1 MKVMDLKRE
10 LKAMGLSTVGS
21 KSELVDRFRAAT
33 ATPDGFLTG
42 TELGESSLGSTV
54 KVSAD
59 TLLAPPVGEAGNG
72 SLSYRDEDFLSI
84 PSRAPSSAGS
94 QGRPFQEP
102 PEDTTTEHAS
112 QHFIEPVTDEHLQ
125 TIRGLSQVSCKDCD
139 SVAELRRMHKQ
150 EMEELEVRIGG
161 FAERLQ
167 QAATEGNILREM
179 QRKFTLME
187 QQLKELLEW
196 RELLQGREA
205 RSLKSMPSTT
215 LPATLSMSKEQ
226 SNDAL
231 VGFDISNLS
240 DRRNSAGRTQCE
252 DLTQYV
258 SDFMQHGEELETDL
272 NKIPSVKGP
281 NSEGVIGI
289 DEPKDDSTEDLN
301 LLHISNDPDDSKR
314 PGIPDG
320 ATTGLR
326 LTSFIKRQ
334 EVSKGLTRLD
344 RPPPGVTR
352 EVLIVGDSNVER
364 IAQPFVSAVNNPQS
378 VEVMFNRK
386 ATAEQVH
393 TMIDEYEE
401 GARKIPR
408 MYIIHVGIN
417 DLLKGYQPEN
427 VVEVFRKRWS
437 SRKASL
443 TICSVP
449 EVVSKGKA
457 VQAATMMLNA
467 KIKGLC
473 RKIRARYVDLTAELT
488 GHNTMDKDGV
498 HYGEMGACVVSQQL
512 AQVARRF
519 LEGNVQRGV
528 GGTASQSWKAPE
540 NLERRYQWNREEQ
553 RTKPPFGFNDAHQK
567 SHRTPAFRL
576 LKPSRHSCRPD
587 SRAHPYTKRPQQSF
601 PQVRPYGNTV
611 TDDPF
616 PHPRDAEV
624 RQQLPYP
631 AVVNYTPTPGLE
643 QQVRYVDSNI
653 RLPPA
658 TGVPEIAPRPLL
670 SWDLRIIVVIGSGDW
685 VPATINGTAPPPCD
699 TRRRLSQLS
708 YFHKPGN
715 RPLLPWTLADVLDKT
730 ADAKGDNKAIV
741 SCHQGITKTYT
752 EYRNDM
758 NQFAASLMSLNLP
771 VGSRIG
777 IMASNL
783 YEWGV
788 VQFATAKA
796 GLVLVNINP
805 AYQAPELE
813 HCLNHSSATA
823 DQAPAHGSVAQPPP
837 RRNDKTNIRRSRI
850 RRSRQTIP
858 RPYPQPPTFRRFSV
872 TRGLSQLSYFHKPG
886 KQPLLPWTL
895 ADVLDKT
902 ADAKGDTKAIVSCHQ
917 GITKT
922 YTEYRNDDRHHG
934 VEPLRRGVVQ
944 FATAKAGLVLVNIN
958 PAYQAPELEHCLNHT
973 ECEAVILSEKF
984 AREDYHQT
992 LLEIAP
998 ELGRF
1003 SPGELK
1009 GPR

>member
-21 KSELVDRFRAAT
+21 KSELVDRFPTAT

-42 TELGESSLGSTV
+42 TELSESSLGSTV

-72 SLSYRDEDFLSI
+72 SLSDCDEDFL

-94 QGRPFQEP
+94 QGRPLQEP

-125 TIRGLSQVSCKDCD
+125 TTRGLSQVSCKDCD
-139 SVAELRRMHKQ
+139 SVAELRRMHKH
-150 EMEELEVRIGG
+150 EMEEMEVRIGG

-167 QAATEGNILREM
+167 QAATEGNIIREM
-179 QRKFTLME
+179 QRKFMLME

-205 RSLKSMPSTT
+205 RSLKSLPSTT
-215 LPATLSMSKEQ
+215 LPAPLSMSEEQ

-231 VGFDISNLS
+231 VSFDISNLS

-258 SDFMQHGEELETDL
+258 ADFMQHGEEFETDP
-272 NKIPSVKGP
+272 NKIPSVTGP
-281 NSEGVIGI
+281 ESEGLTGI
-289 DEPKDDSTEDLN
+289 DEPKDDSPEDLN
-301 LLHISNDPDDSKR
+301 LLHISNNPDDSKR

-326 LTSFIKRQ
+326 HTSFIKQQ
-334 EVSKGLTRLD
+334 EVSKGVTRLD

-386 ATAEQVH
+386 ATAEEVH

-417 DLLKGYQPEN
+417 DLLKGHKPDD
-427 VVEVFRKRWS
+427 VVEVFHKRWS

-449 EVVSKGKA
+449 EVVSKGKV

-467 KIKGLC
+467 KIKKLC
-473 RKIRARYVDLTAELT
+473 RKIRARYVDLSAELT

-553 RTKPPFGFNDAHQK
+553 RTKPPFGFNNALRK
-567 SHRTPAFRL
+567 SHRTTAFRL
-576 LKPSRHSCRPD
+576 LQPSRHSCRPD

-601 PQVRPYGNTV
+601 PQVRPYGSTV
-611 TDDPF
+611 TDNPF

-631 AVVNYTPTPGLE
+631 AVVNCTPTPGLE

-653 RLPPA
+653 HLPPA
-658 TGVPEIAPRPLL
+658 TGVPGLSPLRSTQAAHNNL
-670 SWDLRIIVVIGSGDW
+670 AAFGWPPEMPPLHPQRQTDSSGGLPVPSLGPWTSPKTGHVAQLYTHVVPPLPLHDLR
-685 VPATINGTAPPPCD
+685 
-699 TRRRLSQLS
+699 
-708 YFHKPGN
+708 
-715 RPLLPWTLADVLDKT
+715 
-730 ADAKGDNKAIV
+730 AIV
-741 SCHQGITKTYT
+741 TEMVNQQLGYHCQRQG
-752 EYRNDM
+752 
-758 NQFAASLMSLNLP
+758 
-771 VGSRIG
+771 V
-777 IMASNL
+777 
-783 YEWGV
+783 
-788 VQFATAKA
+788 
-796 GLVLVNINP
+796 
-805 AYQAPELE
+805 
-813 HCLNHSSATA
+813 
-823 DQAPAHGSVAQPPP
+823 
-837 RRNDKTNIRRSRI
+837 
-850 RRSRQTIP
+850 
-858 RPYPQPPTFRRFSV
+858 
-872 TRGLSQLSYFHKPG
+872 
-886 KQPLLPWTL
+886 
-895 ADVLDKT
+895 
-902 ADAKGDTKAIVSCHQ
+902 
-917 GITKT
+917 
-922 YTEYRNDDRHHG
+922 
-934 VEPLRRGVVQ
+934 
-944 FATAKAGLVLVNIN
+944 
-958 PAYQAPELEHCLNHT
+958 
-973 ECEAVILSEKF
+973 
-984 AREDYHQT
+984 
-992 LLEIAP
+992 
-998 ELGRF
+998 
-1003 SPGELK
+1003 
-1009 GPR
+1009 

>member
-1 MKVMDLKRE
+1 MKVIDLKLE
-10 LKAMGLSTVGS
+10 LKAIDLSTVGS
-21 KSELVDRFRAAT
+21 KSELVDRFQAAT
-33 ATPDGFLTG
+33 ATPDGFLTE
-42 TELGESSLGSTV
+42 TELDESSLGSTV
-54 KVSAD
+54 
-59 TLLAPPVGEAGNG
+59 T
-72 SLSYRDEDFLSI
+72 
-84 PSRAPSSAGS
+84 
-94 QGRPFQEP
+94 EP
-102 PEDTTTEHAS
+102 PEDATTEHAL

-205 RSLKSMPSTT
+205 RSLKAMPSTT
-215 LPATLSMSKEQ
+215 PPAQLLMSEEQ

-231 VGFDISNLS
+231 LGFDISNLS
-240 DRRNSAGRTQCE
+240 DRQTSAGRTQYE

-258 SDFMQHGEELETDL
+258 ADFMQHGEELETDP
-272 NKIPSVKGP
+272 NKIPSVTGP
-281 NSEGVIGI
+281 ESEGLIDI

-301 LLHISNDPDDSKR
+301 LLLISNNPDDSKR

-326 LTSFIKRQ
+326 HTSFIKRQ

-344 RPPPGVTR
+344 GPPPGVTR
-352 EVLIVGDSNVER
+352 EVLIVGDSNVEC
-364 IAQPFVSAVNNPQS
+364 IAQPFVSAVNNPPS

-401 GARKIPR
+401 GARKISR

-417 DLLKGYQPEN
+417 DLMKGHQPED
-427 VVEVFRKRWS
+427 VVGVFRKRWR

-473 RKIRARYVDLTAELT
+473 RKIRARYVDLSAELT
-488 GHNTMDKDGV
+488 GHNAMDKDGV

-519 LEGNVQRGV
+519 LEGTVQRGV
-528 GGTASQSWKAPE
+528 GGTASQSWKAPD

-553 RTKPPFGFNDAHQK
+553 RTKPPFGFNDAHRK
-567 SHRTPAFRL
+567 SHRTTAFRL

-611 TDDPF
+611 TDNPIS
-616 PHPRDAEV
+616 HPRDAEV

-643 QQVRYVDSNI
+643 QQVCFVDSNI
-653 RLPPA
+653 HLPPA
-658 TGVPEIAPRPLL
+658 TGVPGLSPLRSTQAAHNNL
-670 SWDLRIIVVIGSGDW
+670 AAFGWPPEMPPLHPQRQTDSSGGLPVPSSGPWTSQKTAHVAQLYTHVVPTLPLHDLR
-685 VPATINGTAPPPCD
+685 
-699 TRRRLSQLS
+699 
-708 YFHKPGN
+708 
-715 RPLLPWTLADVLDKT
+715 
-730 ADAKGDNKAIV
+730 AIV
-741 SCHQGITKTYT
+741 T
-752 EYRNDM
+752 EM
-758 NQFAASLMSLNLP
+758 VNQ
-771 VGSRIG
+771 
-777 IMASNL
+777 
-783 YEWGV
+783 
-788 VQFATAKA
+788 
-796 GLVLVNINP
+796 
-805 AYQAPELE
+805 
-813 HCLNHSSATA
+813 
-823 DQAPAHGSVAQPPP
+823 
-837 RRNDKTNIRRSRI
+837 
-850 RRSRQTIP
+850 
-858 RPYPQPPTFRRFSV
+858 
-872 TRGLSQLSYFHKPG
+872 QL
-886 KQPLLPWTL
+886 
-895 ADVLDKT
+895 
-902 ADAKGDTKAIVSCHQ
+902 
-917 GITKT
+917 
-922 YTEYRNDDRHHG
+922 
-934 VEPLRRGVVQ
+934 
-944 FATAKAGLVLVNIN
+944 
-958 PAYQAPELEHCLNHT
+958 
-973 ECEAVILSEKF
+973 
-984 AREDYHQT
+984 DYHCQRQ
-992 LLEIAP
+992 
-998 ELGRF
+998 GV
-1003 SPGELK
+1003 
-1009 GPR
+1009 